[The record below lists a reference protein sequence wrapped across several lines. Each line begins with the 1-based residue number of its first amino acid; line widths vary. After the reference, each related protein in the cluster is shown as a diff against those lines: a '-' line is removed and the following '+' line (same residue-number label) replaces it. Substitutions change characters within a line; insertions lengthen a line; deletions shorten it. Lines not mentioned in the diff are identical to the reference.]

1 MLFTDEINI
10 TIKLTNTNVSM
21 FTALVSVLQ
30 IDPKRLNNLANV
42 TELTGTLREG
52 FDPESLALGS
62 F

>member
-1 MLFTDEINI
+1 
-10 TIKLTNTNVSM
+10 M